1 MQAEIIH
8 IKALTAADR
17 LSQAIAVTSKAVD
30 EGRGYVLHVFRD
42 GSLFC
47 VTVTLD
53 AVQVAE

>member
-1 MQAEIIH
+1 MQVEIIH

-17 LSQAIAVTSKAVD
+17 LSQAIAATSKAVD

-47 VTVTLD
+47 ATVLLD
-53 AVQVAE
+53 AAQVAE

>member
-1 MQAEIIH
+1 MQTETIH

-47 VTVTLD
+47 ATVTLD
-53 AVQVAE
+53 AAKVVA